1 MRDHPEIE
9 TQRLRLCPLTAEY
22 ATALHEI
29 YSDTAVMHYWH
40 TPPHQ
45 SLEQTW
51 ELIKSLIDGAARA
64 WVLVPRDVPRDKETA
79 AIGLIYFLSNSSTPG
94 MGYILSSRQWR
105 NGLMS
110 EAITEIVRFGFESL
124 RLDRI
129 ELWIHAGN
137 VPSQRTAE
145 RNGFKRRGVFRQ
157 KFSYEPVSHETLVYG
172 LRSDEWRSETA
183 EGRRVR
189 PIPAYSLIPL
199 LAVPDVRA
207 AAEFYRDK
215 LGFNIDLLFGEP
227 PTYASVSFSEWSV
240 AGAHIA
246 FSGADAPADAGGVT
260 LYLNVG
266 PDLDEL
272 YEMYRAAGVVVL
284 ETPATRPWGIREFSI
299 EDCNGY
305 ILKFGT
311 PA

>member
-1 MRDHPEIE
+1 MRDHPEID

-45 SLEQTW
+45 SLEQTRA
-51 ELIKSLIDGAARA
+51 LIDSLIEGPARA
-64 WVLVPRDVPRDKETA
+64 WVLIPRFEETA
-79 AIGLIYFLSNSSTPG
+79 AIGLIYFLNSSPTPG
-94 MGYILSSRQWR
+94 MGYILSSRHWR

-110 EAITEIVRFGFESL
+110 EAIGEIVRFGFESL

-129 ELWIHAGN
+129 ELWIHAVN

-157 KFSYEPVSHETLVYG
+157 KFSYEPVSHETVVYG
-172 LRSDEWRSETA
+172 LRSDEWRSEAA
-183 EGRRVR
+183 ERHRLR
-189 PIPAYSLIPL
+189 PIPAYSLIPV

-215 LGFNIDLLFGEP
+215 LGFNITLLFGEP
-227 PTYASVSFSEWSV
+227 PSYATVSLSEWSV

-246 FSGADAPADAGGVT
+246 FSGADVPAVAGGVT
-260 LYLNVG
+260 LYLNIG

-272 YEMYRAAGVVVL
+272 YEMYRAAGVVVV
-284 ETPATRPWGIREFSI
+284 EKPATRPWGIREFSI

>member
-9 TQRLRLCPLTAEY
+9 TRRLRLRPLTPDY
-22 ATALHEI
+22 ATALYEI
-29 YSDTAVMHYWH
+29 YSDLEVMHYWH
-40 TPPHQ
+40 TLPHQ
-45 SLEQTW
+45 SVAETQA
-51 ELIKSLIDGAARA
+51 LIASLIEGPARA
-64 WVLVPRDVPRDKETA
+64 WVLVPRDEEAGAV
-79 AIGLIYFLSNSSTPG
+79 GLSYFLNSSPTPG
-94 MGYILSSRQWR
+94 MGYILSARHWR
-105 NGLMS
+105 KGLMS

-124 RLDRI
+124 RLDGI
-129 ELWIHAGN
+129 EPWIHAGN
-137 VPSQRTAE
+137 VRSQRTAE

-157 KFSYEPVSHETLVYG
+157 KFSHEPVSHETLVYG
-172 LRSDEWRSETA
+172 LRNDEWRFEAA

-189 PIPAYSLIPL
+189 PIPAYSLIPV

-215 LGFNIDLLFGEP
+215 LGFNITLLIGEP
-227 PTYASVSFSEWSV
+227 PSYATVSFSEWSV

-246 FSGADAPADAGGVT
+246 FSSADAPAAAGIA

-272 YEMYRAAGVVVL
+272 YEMYRAAGVVMV
-284 ETPATRPWGIREFSI
+284 EKPATRPWGIREFSI

-305 ILKFGT
+305 IVKFGT

>member
-9 TQRLRLCPLTAEY
+9 TRRLRLRPLTPDY

-29 YSDTAVMHYWH
+29 YSDLEVMHYWH

-45 SLEQTW
+45 SLEQTQA
-51 ELIKSLIDGAARA
+51 LIASLIEGPARA
-64 WVLVPRDVPRDKETA
+64 WVLVPRDEETA
-79 AIGLIYFLSNSSTPG
+79 AIGLSYFLNSSPTPG
-94 MGYILSSRQWR
+94 MGYILSSRHWR

-145 RNGFKRRGVFRQ
+145 RNGFNRRGVFRQ
-157 KFSYEPVSHETLVYG
+157 KFSYESVSHETLVYG
-172 LRSDEWRSETA
+172 LRSDEWRSEAA
-183 EGRRVR
+183 ERHRVR
-189 PIPAYSLIPL
+189 PIPAYSLVPV

-207 AAEFYRDK
+207 TAEFYRDQ
-215 LGFNIDLLFGEP
+215 LGFNINLLFGEP
-227 PTYASVSFSEWSV
+227 PSYATVSFSEWSV

-246 FSGADAPADAGGVT
+246 FSGADAPAAAGGIV

-272 YEMYRAAGVVVL
+272 YEMYRAAGVVVV
-284 ETPATRPWGIREFSI
+284 EKPATRPWGIREFSI

-305 ILKFGT
+305 IVKFGT